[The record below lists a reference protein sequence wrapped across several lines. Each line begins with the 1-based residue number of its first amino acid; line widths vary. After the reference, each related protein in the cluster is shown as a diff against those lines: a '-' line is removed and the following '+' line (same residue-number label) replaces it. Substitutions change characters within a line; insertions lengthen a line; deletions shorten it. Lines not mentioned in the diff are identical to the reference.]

1 MCYLKRP
8 KGLGRGDDVKD
19 LETGRL
25 FWIAWV
31 GPITQ
36 PSGPPGRGSREG
48 QGDVMMETEVG
59 MI

>member
-1 MCYLKRP
+1 MCYLTRP
-8 KGLGRGDDVKD
+8 KGLGRGDYVKD

-36 PSGPPGRGSREG
+36 PSGPPEEGVGRARE
-48 QGDVMMETEVG
+48 M
-59 MI
+59 